1 MDAQE
6 HNKSTAAGNA
16 LLNDS
21 IILLAGYVGHG
32 GYTLPSFVENSLIAF
47 DLDGNILWHVN
58 GSNDSKSPVFFPG
71 GLFGLISSHA
81 NHIYAV
87 GYKYDY
93 WGESFLSFSK
103 LDEQGDM
110 VFQNKHFWENPEEY
124 ENKSPVS
131 MDVYEGKEIIIVL
144 HDNTVVKTDAS
155 GQFHWF
161 PTDYGFEIKQIGFVN
176 NSFFM
181 MTDESLHL
189 ADWEGNILDAVVF
202 EDACLEAV
210 VHNDTIYQLFSNKL
224 ILLDSDLQ
232 IIDTIAVS
240 QNIALKSLK
249 HFDDKLWVMGVQ
261 DQQIQMVKIEHHAAS
276 EPLTFDLFIESPDF
290 LIAGSRFIFTGTSQ
304 SEQIAVY
311 AYDNEEEP
319 DSHIWPDIELVDFT
333 ISNLEYEFIDTEPI
347 AFYFDTEMTI
357 YNNSDDL
364 IETFAVF
371 TTLMDIGIYAFKPF
385 FYEKFTEYTIHP
397 YEELII
403 QLPRMRKDDPP
414 SHNNEFCFELLAPNS
429 RIEPDISNNLL
440 CKTFDIVRAD
450 DLQHA
455 NNFLVYPNPAKDFLT
470 INTNKEELIH
480 LALKN
485 SYGQLVYDKTTFA
498 SEVILD
504 ISALES
510 GLYLLTIV
518 ANNDRITQKVIKE

>member
-1 MDAQE
+1 MKASVLFSTILLLLSINSFSQPLWTRVMDAQE

-21 IILLAGYVGHG
+21 IILQAGYVGHG
-32 GYTLPSFVENSLIAF
+32 GYAQPQFVANSLIAF
-47 DLDGNILWHVN
+47 DLDGNTLWHVN
-58 GSNDSKSPVFFPG
+58 GPNDCKSPVFFPG
-71 GLFGLISSHA
+71 GPFGLISSHA
-81 NHIYAV
+81 SHIYAV
-87 GYKYDY
+87 GYNYDY

-124 ENKSPVS
+124 ENKSAVS

-161 PTDYGFEIKQIGFVN
+161 PIDYGFEIKQIGFVN
-176 NSFFM
+176 SNSFFM

-202 EDACLEAV
+202 EDACLDAV
-210 VHNDTIYQLFSNKL
+210 VQNDTIYQLFSNKL
-224 ILLDSDLQ
+224 ISLDSDLQ
-232 IIDTIAVS
+232 IIDTIPVS
-240 QNIALKSLK
+240 QNMSLKSLK
-249 HFDDKLWVMGVQ
+249 HFDDKLWVKGLQ
-261 DQQIQMVKIEHHAAS
+261 DQQIQMVKIEDHTAS
-276 EPLTFDLFIESPDF
+276 EPLTFDLFFESPDF
-290 LIAGSRFIFTGTSQ
+290 LIAGSRFIFTGTTQ
-304 SEQIAVY
+304 SGQIAVY
-311 AYDNEEEP
+311 AYDNAEEP
-319 DSHIWPDIELVDFT
+319 DSYIWPDIEIVDFT
-333 ISNLEYEFIDTEPI
+333 ISNLEFEFIDNDPI
-347 AFYFDTEMTI
+347 ALYFDTEMTI
-357 YNNSDDL
+357 YNNSDDV

-371 TTLMDIGIYAFKPF
+371 TTLMDIGIWAFKPF

-403 QLPRMRKDDPP
+403 QLPGMRKDDPP
-414 SHNNEFCFELLAPNS
+414 SHDNEFCFELLAPNS
-429 RIEPDISNNLL
+429 KIEPDISYNLL

-470 INTNKEELIH
+470 INTSKEELIY
-480 LALKN
+480 LALKKFIRA
-485 SYGQLVYDKTTFA
+485 G
-498 SEVILD
+498 
-504 ISALES
+504 
-510 GLYLLTIV
+510 GL
-518 ANNDRITQKVIKE
+518 